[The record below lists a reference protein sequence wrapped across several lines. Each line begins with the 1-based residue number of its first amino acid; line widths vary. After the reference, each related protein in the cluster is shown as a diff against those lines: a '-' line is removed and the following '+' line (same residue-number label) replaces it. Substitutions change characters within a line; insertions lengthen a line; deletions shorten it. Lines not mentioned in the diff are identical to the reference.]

1 MNAPNLWKITCQED
15 DFPGLWQ
22 LWYKYQCVAVGYPP
36 KWLRENERKNT
47 AWWKRRRSGWHQ
59 VENRL
64 NDIQIR
70 DFIVVALPGRRIGRL
85 GEVIEKRVEDE
96 QWEELV
102 PPSPDE
108 EEGLL
113 GRRILVR
120 WDLEHSPDSSDQ
132 VVQLPEDF
140 ALNPGEWRPAL
151 ARIHRRSAIEQFKK
165 IMADPKNWVGLL
177 GRFGYE
183 QALSDYIALHPHRLE
198 DGLLP
203 HPNKRV
209 HENVLRVREKVFK
222 DRSRADV
229 LLLDRDNKPVIVEC
243 KQESP
248 TVDDIGQLRH
258 YIKRLKEDIDMPA
271 RGILVH
277 GGARKVHRKVA
288 LEAKKSPA
296 LEIIQYKLDVN
307 FAPSY

>member
-1 MNAPNLWKITCQED
+1 MSAPKLWKITCQED

-22 LWYKYQCVAVGYPP
+22 RWFKYQCVAVGYPP
-36 KWLRENERKNT
+36 KWLRDIERKNT
-47 AWWKRRRSGWHQ
+47 VEWKRRRSGWHQ

-85 GEVIEKRVEDE
+85 GEVVEKRVEDE

-132 VVQLPEDF
+132 VVQLPGDF

-198 DGLLP
+198 ED
-203 HPNKRV
+203 
-209 HENVLRVREKVFK
+209 
-222 DRSRADV
+222 
-229 LLLDRDNKPVIVEC
+229 C
-243 KQESP
+243 CP
-248 TVDDIGQLRH
+248 TRT
-258 YIKRLKEDIDMPA
+258 
-271 RGILVH
+271 RGFT
-277 GGARKVHRKVA
+277 RTF
-288 LEAKKSPA
+288 LEFAKKYLKTA
-296 LEIIQYKLDVN
+296 HGRMYFYWTETTNQ
-307 FAPSY
+307 